1 MPPPLRPP
9 FFSHSCR
16 YSSDIGTVTCST
28 CEPGKY
34 SDSSRIMC
42 NSCTAGKSSNPPDSN
57 DCTQCPTGMYSPF
70 STSPVCEYC
79 EAGKQVENAQTGCE
93 DCDPGYT

>member
-1 MPPPLRPP
+1 
-9 FFSHSCR
+9 
-16 YSSDIGTVTCST
+16 
-28 CEPGKY
+28 
-34 SDSSRIMC
+34 MC